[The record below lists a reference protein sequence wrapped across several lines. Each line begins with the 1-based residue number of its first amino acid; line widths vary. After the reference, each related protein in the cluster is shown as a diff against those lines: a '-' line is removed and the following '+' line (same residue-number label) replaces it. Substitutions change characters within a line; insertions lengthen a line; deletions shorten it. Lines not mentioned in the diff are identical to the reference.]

1 MEKNCCPRGC
11 AKGLLKATCRQIPSG
26 GIGGVL
32 RGCPSRDGG
41 EGSGWR
47 FRGPPSDDCT
57 CCDEGLA
64 NGGGRRA
71 AKVSDLLE
79 TATAAH
85 GGLRRWNS
93 LRRSQLNFPWTA
105 CSGRSRAKPAYSQ
118 TLATKPILTSSVRR
132 SATLARPAG
141 EHEVKQLKDE
151 LRRTRISAGTVV
163 GGFEPSA
170 PARET

>member
-1 MEKNCCPRGC
+1 
-11 AKGLLKATCRQIPSG
+11 
-26 GIGGVL
+26 
-32 RGCPSRDGG
+32 
-41 EGSGWR
+41 
-47 FRGPPSDDCT
+47 
-57 CCDEGLA
+57 LA

-105 CSGRSRAKPAYSQ
+105 CSGRSRAKPAYSR